1 MAGKNRLL
9 KVGTLLGLLFIGACL
24 ITWWRLPDVL
34 NLLVNQQLKKQ
45 GFEDSTIT
53 FESAGPNQLEIRAA
67 TIQSPGWSV
76 EMTSAKLDYS
86 LSELIQNKEAHQANI
101 DTLLIHVKPEELPSS
116 DEPLTLNAL
125 QLIPVRETRVHN
137 GQLNVEFPKSQLQI
151 LWSGSLKR
159 TEKNI
164 LSLNLSRLEVQAVN
178 SDENS
183 TLEVQPIENPEGL
196 LQIDLAMDG
205 TSLSLN
211 WQLPSLNVVAPEW
224 QLTEGSSSGDIHF
237 NDLELGETPLT
248 NSSLLIPA
256 LLAKADGE
264 ANCTLNEF
272 VFNSL
277 SAQWISGSL
286 GISPGQQATESN
298 SILSLNAGTVALVG
312 QTLEQTSLQ
321 LENRGNM
328 SDMRTQGILQFLFEG
343 TEAKIDFSHT
353 SHDLDKEMSLNGEY
367 SASPLVLE
375 YSDLPGRFIPG
386 FEDMIFNGSVTA
398 NGEYMFSDALMD
410 ATAILNLSDS
420 SISIPK
426 NKLEVTGIESTLNIA
441 SLKNLQSS
449 KGASEITIDQI
460 HLGDLSFQNTQFLF
474 DLLDSKTFTL
484 TDGSTDLFEGTLKL
498 APATVK
504 LNPTQIDTSIA
515 FEHLS
520 LKAIVDGMDLFD
532 GTMEGA
538 VSGHLPIR
546 FKNGH
551 FETNAGYLELTEG
564 IPARLNYNTE
574 GMFTPKEEEEE
585 EEEEEKGFLSSIGD
599 KILEKLK
606 LAPENVVEDALSDLT
621 IHELRI
627 DLLPENS
634 PNTPARIHLAG
645 EGITGATVV
654 PLVLNT
660 NINGTTDELLQFL
673 LRIHS
678 LGTPSL
684 Q

>member
-1 MAGKNRLL
+1 M
-9 KVGTLLGLLFIGACL
+9 GLLFLGVCL
-24 ITWWRLPDVL
+24 ISWWRLPDVL
-34 NLLVNQQLKKQ
+34 NLVVNQQLKKQ
-45 GFEDSTIT
+45 GFEDSAIT
-53 FESAGPNQLEIRAA
+53 FETAGASQLEIREA

-76 EMTSAKLDYS
+76 EMTSSKLDYS
-86 LSELIQNKEAHQANI
+86 LGEIFQDKEVHQADV
-101 DTLLIHVKPEELPSS
+101 DTLLIHVKPEELPPS

-125 QLIPVRETRVHN
+125 QFIPVRETRVRN
-137 GQLNVEFPKSQLQI
+137 GQLNLEFLESHLQI

-159 TEKNI
+159 TEENM
-164 LSLNLSRLEVQAVN
+164 LSLSLSRLEVQAVT
-178 SDENS
+178 SDESS
-183 TLEVQPIENPEGL
+183 TLEVQPIENTEGL

-205 TSLSLN
+205 TSLSIN
-211 WQLPSLNVVAPEW
+211 WQIPHLNVVAPEW

-237 NDLELGETPLT
+237 DDLELRETPLT

-256 LLAKADGE
+256 LLANADGE

-277 SAQWISGSL
+277 SAQWIYGSL
-286 GISPGQQATESN
+286 GISPGQQATKSN
-298 SILSLNAGTVALVG
+298 SILSLNAGTVALAG

-367 SASPLVLE
+367 KASPLLFE
-375 YSDLPGRFIPG
+375 YSDLPSRFIPG
-386 FEDMIFNGSVTA
+386 FEDMVFNGSLTA
-398 NGEYMFSDALMD
+398 EGAYMFSEESMD
-410 ATAILNLSDS
+410 ATAILKLSES
-420 SISIPK
+420 SISIPD

-441 SLKNLQSS
+441 SLKNLRSS
-449 KGASEITIDQI
+449 KGASNITIDQI
-460 HLGDLSFQNTQFLF
+460 NLGDLSFQNTQFLF

-484 TDGSTDLFEGTLKL
+484 TDGSTDLFEGTLRL
-498 APATVK
+498 APATFK

-520 LKAIVDGMDLFD
+520 LNAIVDGMDLFD

-546 FKNGH
+546 FKNGQ

-574 GMFTPKEEEEE
+574 GMFTPK
-585 EEEEEKGFLSSIGD
+585 EEEEKGFLSSIGD

-627 DLLPENS
+627 DLLPEDS
-634 PNTPARIHLAG
+634 PDTPARIHLAG
-645 EGITGATVV
+645 EGITGTTIV

-678 LGTPSL
+678 LGTPSF
-684 Q
+684 